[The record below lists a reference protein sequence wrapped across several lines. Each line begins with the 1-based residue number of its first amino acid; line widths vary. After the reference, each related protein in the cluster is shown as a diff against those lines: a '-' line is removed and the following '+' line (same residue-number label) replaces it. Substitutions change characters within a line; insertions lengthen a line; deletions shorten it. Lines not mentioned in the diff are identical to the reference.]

1 MFAAEDSAQSRR
13 VSTLGFVAI
22 VVLNVA
28 LGSAFAVTSDDQP
41 LALLGAELPW
51 AFVGALAGLLWVR
64 SSQRP
69 TGALLAMACDLRP
82 IFTLAATAVVAV
94 AAIESALPLAFDA
107 AVVVA
112 VSAAESIRLRVAPSV
127 QPTWVTTAP
136 HFDIAVANVFTGNR
150 TPHETAAMLLQ
161 SDADVIVVNEAS
173 SRFMQVF
180 DELGG
185 STQYPTRVIDAESDE
200 NYRVAVVSRLPFTT
214 SDVRTS
220 GALRHARAVLSVG
233 GRALTV
239 IATHLHAPLER
250 GGHARWL
257 GEMHELTQLLT
268 AATGPTIV
276 AGDFNATIDH
286 PQIQALLKLGFQDA
300 PTTLGRRHW
309 TSLRLAASGPL
320 RHLPTAVR
328 VDHVLTGPGTRATQ
342 LRVIKAPG
350 SDHIPCV
357 VTIAVSP
364 AAIIRHD

>member
-1 MFAAEDSAQSRR
+1 MFAAEDSVHSSR

-22 VVLNVA
+22 AILNVA

-41 LALLGAELPW
+41 LALMGAELPW
-51 AFVGALAGLLWVR
+51 AFVGVLAGVLWVR

-82 IFTLAATAVVAV
+82 IFTLVATAVVVV
-94 AAIESALPLAFDA
+94 ATMESALPLALDG
-107 AVVVA
+107 AVVVT
-112 VSAAESIRLRVAPSV
+112 VSAAGSIRLRVAPNV
-127 QPTWVTTAP
+127 QPSWVTTAP

-150 TPHETAAMLLQ
+150 TPHQTVAMLLE

-185 STQYPTRVIDAESDE
+185 SRQYPTRVIDAENEED
-200 NYRVAVVSRLPFTT
+200 YRVAIVSRLPFAT

-220 GALRHARAVLSVG
+220 GALRHASAVISVG
-233 GRALTV
+233 GRAVTV
-239 IATHLHAPLER
+239 IATHLHSPLER
-250 GGHARWL
+250 GGQARWL
-257 GEMHELTQLLT
+257 GEMRELTQLLSNV
-268 AATGPTIV
+268 AEPTIV
-276 AGDFNATIDH
+276 AGDLNATIDH

-342 LRVIKAPG
+342 LRVTDAPG
-350 SDHIPCV
+350 SDHIPFV
-357 VTIAVSP
+357 VTIAILP
-364 AAIIRHD
+364 AVVTHD